1 MVVSQVSLKESC
13 NVIQCAMLWLK
24 MLQFNQNLLISH
36 APIHQNSPPSRC
48 CPRSRWCQEEHR
60 RWAASKWNLTQE
72 NTGNVKLTDSLK
84 QLFVASPAHML
95 RLHWLNVE
103 DVTPTD
109 NKTSQQGDAEGDS
122 KRNGLNA
129 TLVRRVNFST
139 CHFREH
145 VSHAETNG
153 EGKQQS
159 QLSFNKYIHRNQSGW
174 RWIITITK

>member
-1 MVVSQVSLKESC
+1 MVSQVSLKESC
-13 NVIQCAMLWLK
+13 DVIQCAMLWLK
-24 MLQFNQNLLISH
+24 TLQFNQNLLIS
-36 APIHQNSPPSRC
+36 HQNSPPSRC

-145 VSHAETNG
+145 VSHAETKRKTTKSA
-153 EGKQQS
+153 ELQQMHTQGS
-159 QLSFNKYIHRNQSGW
+159 VWVTLSSECFN
-174 RWIITITK
+174 

>member
-1 MVVSQVSLKESC
+1 MHRFVKTHLPVDAVLEADGVRRSTEDGQ
-13 NVIQCAMLWLK
+13 
-24 MLQFNQNLLISH
+24 LQNETLHKKTQETLSLLIHWS
-36 APIHQNSPPSRC
+36 NF
-48 CPRSRWCQEEHR
+48 
-60 RWAASKWNLTQE
+60 
-72 NTGNVKLTDSLK
+72 
-84 QLFVASPAHML
+84 FVASPAHML

-145 VSHAETNG
+145 VSHAETKRKTTKSA
-153 EGKQQS
+153 ELQQMHTQGS
-159 QLSFNKYIHRNQSGW
+159 VWVTF
-174 RWIITITK
+174 